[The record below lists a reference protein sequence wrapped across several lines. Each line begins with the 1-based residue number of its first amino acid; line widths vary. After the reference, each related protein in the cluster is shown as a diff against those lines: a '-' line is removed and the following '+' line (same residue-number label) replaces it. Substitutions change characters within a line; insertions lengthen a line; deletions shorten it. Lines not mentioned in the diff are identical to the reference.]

1 MDSQTSSN
9 DILVV
14 HQNRIIFRSGK
25 GLLTKHSKISATV
38 TQVLNLFSQKIM
50 GGEQIHFIRFT
61 NHRMIFLLPQE
72 KTDNELVAIV
82 LIPIAR
88 NARQIVPTMGII
100 LRLVEQFLRGEIL
113 DAQNRHLDIFYQIL
127 TSPTNSLYVIP
138 RSTEG
143 ILSALVLLAGFA
155 HDMRFSLESIISR
168 MIFIDPN
175 SSSDISSVVE
185 ASNQNRILSFTPIPG
200 SEDNENLLIFGFES
214 QLKQYFSANSGE
226 KLSDVMSRIF
236 GANSN
241 AAKMN
246 GFINNSDAR
255 EIAQSISMFPSS
267 EDDYIRYKILLPT
280 VIQPGKD
287 ILVTM
292 SAPVMHKLRELTPKK
307 TKAVIPD
314 LQSLVVEKTE
324 LEVGKTEISAPR
336 VEVGAVIPSIELSA
350 EPDAIPTPHRVVTEK
365 VAPVRPVEGISP
377 DLISKLQ
384 KTRQAGVQ
392 YVFEDIPIVLDL
404 APLSLSLS
412 PKHPVPTNDLDITI
426 SLFQG
431 EDNHFVI
438 HVYTHPARLDGLKD
452 SLKDLSAR
460 IEGKIE
466 KHERYVSVEAL
477 MDRQQIALRGILWL
491 SVVEY
496 LTQVEM
502 NIKTLSKRFNIP
514 NEGSILIVPPKRDF
528 IQGKIPSKFTT
539 FINEKEIREANETEA
554 LWTLGKTLDMIL
566 ALMMKP
572 LSQGDGVAFI
582 ASDSNQEME
591 EIALFLLFI
600 SEICGI
606 GFSRW

>member
-25 GLLTKHSKISATV
+25 GLLTQHSKISATV

-72 KTDNELVAIV
+72 KTDNELVAMV

-100 LRLVEQFLRGEIL
+100 LRLVEEFLKGEIL

-127 TSPTNSLYVIP
+127 TSPTDSLYVIP

-155 HDMRFSLESIISR
+155 HDMRFSLESIVSR
-168 MIFIDPN
+168 MIFIDPK
-175 SSSDISSVVE
+175 SSSDISSVVK
-185 ASNQNRILSFTPIPG
+185 ATNQNRVLSFTPIPG
-200 SEDNENLLIFGFES
+200 SEDNENLLIFGYES

-292 SAPVMHKLRELTPKK
+292 S
-307 TKAVIPD
+307 
-314 LQSLVVEKTE
+314 
-324 LEVGKTEISAPR
+324 
-336 VEVGAVIPSIELSA
+336 
-350 EPDAIPTPHRVVTEK
+350 
-365 VAPVRPVEGISP
+365 
-377 DLISKLQ
+377 
-384 KTRQAGVQ
+384 
-392 YVFEDIPIVLDL
+392 
-404 APLSLSLS
+404 
-412 PKHPVPTNDLDITI
+412 
-426 SLFQG
+426 
-431 EDNHFVI
+431 
-438 HVYTHPARLDGLKD
+438 
-452 SLKDLSAR
+452 
-460 IEGKIE
+460 
-466 KHERYVSVEAL
+466 
-477 MDRQQIALRGILWL
+477 
-491 SVVEY
+491 
-496 LTQVEM
+496 
-502 NIKTLSKRFNIP
+502 
-514 NEGSILIVPPKRDF
+514 
-528 IQGKIPSKFTT
+528 
-539 FINEKEIREANETEA
+539 
-554 LWTLGKTLDMIL
+554 
-566 ALMMKP
+566 
-572 LSQGDGVAFI
+572 
-582 ASDSNQEME
+582 
-591 EIALFLLFI
+591 
-600 SEICGI
+600 
-606 GFSRW
+606 

>member
-1 MDSQTSSN
+1 MDSQTVSN

-25 GLLTKHSKISATV
+25 GLLTQHSKISATV

-50 GGEQIHFIRFT
+50 GGEQIHFIRFS
-61 NHRMIFLLPQE
+61 NHRMIFLVPQE
-72 KTDNELVAIV
+72 KPKNELVAIV

-88 NARQIVPTMGII
+88 NAKQIVPTMGII
-100 LRLVEQFLRGEIL
+100 LRLVEQFLKGEIL

-127 TSPTNSLYVIP
+127 TSPTDSLYVIP

-155 HDMRFSLESIISR
+155 HDMRFSLESIVSR

-175 SSSDISSVVE
+175 NSSDISSIVE
-185 ASNQNRILSFTPIPG
+185 LSKQNRVLSFSPILG
-200 SEDNENLLIFGFES
+200 SEENENILVSGLES
-214 QLKQYFSANSGE
+214 ELKQYFSANLGE

-236 GANSN
+236 GENSN

-246 GFINNSDAR
+246 RFIDNNDAR
-255 EIAQSISMFPSS
+255 EIAQSISLFPPS

-287 ILVTM
+287 IVVTM

-307 TKAVIPD
+307 AEMVIPD
-314 LQSLVVEKTE
+314 LQSLVVEKSE
-324 LEVGKTEISAPR
+324 QEAEKQRISIPR
-336 VEVGAVIPSIELSA
+336 VEVGTSIPSIELSS
-350 EPDAIPTPHRVVTEK
+350 EPDAIPTPERLIIEK
-365 VAPVRPVEGISP
+365 VEQVSSDDSISS
-377 DLISKLQ
+377 DVLSRLQ
-384 KTRQAGVQ
+384 KTRQDGLQ
-392 YVFEDIPIVLDL
+392 YTFDDIPIVLDL
-404 APLSLSLS
+404 APLALSLS
-412 PKHPVPTNDLDITI
+412 PEHPVPTNDLEITI

-431 EDNHFVI
+431 KDNHFVI
-438 HVYTHPARLDGLKD
+438 HVYTHPARLNSIKE
-452 SLKDLSAR
+452 SLEDLSSR
-460 IEGKIE
+460 IEGKVE
-466 KHERYVSVEAL
+466 MHERYISVEAL
-477 MDRQQIALRGILWL
+477 IDRQQVALRGILWL

-514 NEGSILIVPPKRDF
+514 NEGSILVVPPKRDF
-528 IQGKIPSKFTT
+528 IRDKIPSKFTT
-539 FINEKEIREANETEA
+539 FINESEIREVNETEA
-554 LWTLGKTLDMIL
+554 LWTLGKTLDIIL
-566 ALMMKP
+566 ALMMKT
-572 LSQGDGVAFI
+572 LRKGDGVAFI

-591 EIALFLLFI
+591 EIALFLLLV

>member
-25 GLLTKHSKISATV
+25 GLLTQHSKISATV

-72 KTDNELVAIV
+72 KTDNELVALV

-100 LRLVEQFLRGEIL
+100 LRLVEQFLKGEIL
-113 DAQNRHLDIFYQIL
+113 DAQNRHLDLFYQIL
-127 TSPTNSLYVIP
+127 TSPTTSLYVIP

-155 HDMRFSLESIISR
+155 HDMRFSLESIVSR
-168 MIFIDPN
+168 MIFIDPD
-175 SSSDISSVVE
+175 SSSDISSVIE
-185 ASNQNRILSFTPIPG
+185 ASNQNRVLSFTPIPG
-200 SEDNENLLIFGFES
+200 SEDNENLLIFGSES

-255 EIAQSISMFPSS
+255 EIAQSISMFPSR

-292 SAPVMHKLRELTPKK
+292 SAPVMHKMRELTPKK
-307 TKAVIPD
+307 TKTVLPD

-324 LEVGKTEISAPR
+324 LKAGKTEISVPR
-336 VEVGAVIPSIELSA
+336 VEVGGVVPSIELSA
-350 EPDAIPTPHRVVTEK
+350 EPDAIPTPHHVVTEK
-365 VAPVRPVEGISP
+365 VAPVRPIGGISP
-377 DLISKLQ
+377 DLISELQ
-384 KTRQAGVQ
+384 KTRQEGVQ

-438 HVYTHPARLDGLKD
+438 HVYTHPARLDSLKD
-452 SLKDLSAR
+452 SLEDLSAR
-460 IEGKIE
+460 IEGKVE

-477 MDRQQIALRGILWL
+477 MDRQKIALRGILWL

>member
-1 MDSQTSSN
+1 
-9 DILVV
+9 
-14 HQNRIIFRSGK
+14 
-25 GLLTKHSKISATV
+25 
-38 TQVLNLFSQKIM
+38 
-50 GGEQIHFIRFT
+50 
-61 NHRMIFLLPQE
+61 
-72 KTDNELVAIV
+72 
-82 LIPIAR
+82 
-88 NARQIVPTMGII
+88 
-100 LRLVEQFLRGEIL
+100 
-113 DAQNRHLDIFYQIL
+113 
-127 TSPTNSLYVIP
+127 
-138 RSTEG
+138 
-143 ILSALVLLAGFA
+143 
-155 HDMRFSLESIISR
+155 
-168 MIFIDPN
+168 
-175 SSSDISSVVE
+175 
-185 ASNQNRILSFTPIPG
+185 
-200 SEDNENLLIFGFES
+200 
-214 QLKQYFSANSGE
+214 
-226 KLSDVMSRIF
+226 
-236 GANSN
+236 
-241 AAKMN
+241 
-246 GFINNSDAR
+246 
-255 EIAQSISMFPSS
+255 
-267 EDDYIRYKILLPT
+267 
-280 VIQPGKD
+280 
-287 ILVTM
+287 
-292 SAPVMHKLRELTPKK
+292 MHKLRELTPKK

-384 KTRQAGVQ
+384 KTRQDGVQ

>member
-25 GLLTKHSKISATV
+25 GLLTQHSKISATV

-72 KTDNELVAIV
+72 KADNELVAIV

-100 LRLVEQFLRGEIL
+100 LRLVEQFLKGEIL

-127 TSPTNSLYVIP
+127 TSPTDSLYVIP

-155 HDMRFSLESIISR
+155 HDMRFSLESIVSR

-200 SEDNENLLIFGFES
+200 SEDNENLLIFGSES

-246 GFINNSDAR
+246 GFIKNSDAR

-307 TKAVIPD
+307 TKTVIPD

-324 LEVGKTEISAPR
+324 LKTDKAEMSAPR
-336 VEVGAVIPSIELSA
+336 VEVGAIIPSIELSA
-350 EPDAIPTPHRVVTEK
+350 EPDAIPTPHRVITEK

-384 KTRQAGVQ
+384 KTRQDGVQ

-438 HVYTHPARLDGLKD
+438 HVYTHPARLD
-452 SLKDLSAR
+452 SLKESLEDLSAR
-460 IEGKIE
+460 IEGKVE

-477 MDRQQIALRGILWL
+477 MDRQHIALRGILWL

-528 IQGKIPSKFTT
+528 IQSKLPSKFTT

>member
-1 MDSQTSSN
+1 MDSQTTSN

-25 GLLTKHSKISATV
+25 GLLTEHSKISATV

-61 NHRMIFLLPQE
+61 NHRMIFLLPQDR
-72 KTDNELVAIV
+72 TDNELVALV

-100 LRLVEQFLRGEIL
+100 LRLVEQFLKGEIL
-113 DAQNRHLDIFYQIL
+113 DAQNRHLDLFYQIL
-127 TSPTNSLYVIP
+127 TSPTTSLYVIP

-155 HDMRFSLESIISR
+155 HDMRFSLESIVSR
-168 MIFIDPN
+168 LIFIDPD

-185 ASNQNRILSFTPIPG
+185 ASNQNRILSLTPIPN
-200 SEDNENLLIFGFES
+200 SEDNDNLLIFGYES

-226 KLSDVMSRIF
+226 KLSDAMSRIF

-246 GFINNSDAR
+246 RFIDNNDAR

-287 ILVTM
+287 VVVTM
-292 SAPVMHKLRELTPKK
+292 SAPVMHKLRELTPQKPK
-307 TKAVIPD
+307 TVIPD
-314 LQSLVVEKTE
+314 LQSLVVEKAE
-324 LEVGKTEISAPR
+324 LNEGEQDVSVPR
-336 VEVGAVIPSIELSA
+336 VEVSAPVPSIELSA
-350 EPDAIPTPHRVVTEK
+350 EPDAIPTPQRVVTEE
-365 VAPVRPVEGISP
+365 VAPVKPVEGMSP
-377 DLISKLQ
+377 DIISKLQ
-384 KTRQAGVQ
+384 KTRQDGVQ
-392 YVFEDIPIVLDL
+392 YIFEDIPIVLDL
-404 APLSLSLS
+404 APLSLNLS

-431 EDNHFVI
+431 ENNNFVI
-438 HVYTHPARLDGLKD
+438 HVYTHPARLE
-452 SLKDLSAR
+452 SLKVSLEDLLSR
-460 IEGKIE
+460 IEGSIE
-466 KHERYVSVEAL
+466 MHERYILIEAPIEN
-477 MDRQQIALRGILWL
+477 QQIALRGLLWL

-514 NEGSILIVPPKRDF
+514 NEGSILIIPPKRDF
-528 IQGKIPSKFTT
+528 VQSKIPSKFTT
-539 FINEKEIREANETEA
+539 FINESEIRESNETEA
-554 LWTLGKTLDMIL
+554 LWTLGRTLDMIL

-572 LSQGDGVAFI
+572 LRQGDGVAFI
-582 ASDSNQEME
+582 ASDTNQEME
-591 EIALFLLFI
+591 EIALFLLLI

>member
-25 GLLTKHSKISATV
+25 GLLTQHSKISATV

-72 KTDNELVAIV
+72 KADNELVAIV

-100 LRLVEQFLRGEIL
+100 LRLVEQFLKGEIL

-127 TSPTNSLYVIP
+127 TSPTDSLYVIP

-155 HDMRFSLESIISR
+155 HDMRFSLESIVSR

-200 SEDNENLLIFGFES
+200 SEDNENLLIFGSES

-246 GFINNSDAR
+246 GFIKNSDAR

-307 TKAVIPD
+307 TKTVIPD

-324 LEVGKTEISAPR
+324 LKTDKAEMSAPR
-336 VEVGAVIPSIELSA
+336 VEVGAIIPSIELSA
-350 EPDAIPTPHRVVTEK
+350 EPDAIPTPHQVITEK

-384 KTRQAGVQ
+384 KTRQDGVQ

-438 HVYTHPARLDGLKD
+438 HVYTHPARLD
-452 SLKDLSAR
+452 SLKESLEDLSAR
-460 IEGKIE
+460 IEGKVE

-477 MDRQQIALRGILWL
+477 MDRQHIALRGILWL

-528 IQGKIPSKFTT
+528 IQSKLPSKFTT